1 MGPRAT
7 WYTDDLEEE
16 RVDETTIGVDELDL
30 AARNHA
36 MPHEALR
43 YDVTPIGLH
52 YLLTHYDIPDVD
64 PEAFRLTIDGHVERP
79 RTLTLEDLR
88 ARPSVTAQVTLECA
102 GNGRVLLE
110 PRAISQP
117 WLRGAVGNAEWTGTP
132 LAPLLAEAGPRAG
145 AVDVA
150 FAGLDHGLEGDVEQ
164 DYERGL
170 SLREA
175 TRPDLILA
183 YAMNGLPLP
192 PQHGFPLRLIVP
204 GWYGMAHVKWLGR
217 IQVLDA
223 PFTGYQNVTSY
234 RVRESD
240 DDPGTPIETMRV
252 RSLMVLP
259 GFSSFLPRRRILDAG
274 SVPLAGR
281 AWSGAAP
288 IARVEVSTDGGA
300 TWTDAHL
307 GPVSQPH
314 AWRSWSF
321 TWDAPPGRHAVC
333 SRATDADGAVQ
344 PDDPVWNTG
353 GYLNNA
359 IERIEVEVRGA

>member
-1 MGPRAT
+1 MKPVTSETRSRDGPRAT

-79 RTLTLEDLR
+79 RTLTVEDLR

-132 LAPLLAEAGPRAG
+132 LEPLLAEAGPRAG

-164 DYERGL
+164 DFERGL

-175 TRPDLILA
+175 TRPDLLLA
-183 YAMNGLPLP
+183 YAMN
-192 PQHGFPLRLIVP
+192 
-204 GWYGMAHVKWLGR
+204 
-217 IQVLDA
+217 
-223 PFTGYQNVTSY
+223 
-234 RVRESD
+234 
-240 DDPGTPIETMRV
+240 
-252 RSLMVLP
+252 
-259 GFSSFLPRRRILDAG
+259 
-274 SVPLAGR
+274 
-281 AWSGAAP
+281 
-288 IARVEVSTDGGA
+288 
-300 TWTDAHL
+300 
-307 GPVSQPH
+307 
-314 AWRSWSF
+314 
-321 TWDAPPGRHAVC
+321 
-333 SRATDADGAVQ
+333 
-344 PDDPVWNTG
+344 
-353 GYLNNA
+353 
-359 IERIEVEVRGA
+359 

>member
-1 MGPRAT
+1 
-7 WYTDDLEEE
+7 
-16 RVDETTIGVDELDL
+16 
-30 AARNHA
+30 

-79 RTLTLEDLR
+79 RILTLEDLR

-183 YAMNGLPLP
+183 YAMNGQPLP

-217 IQVLDA
+217 IRVLDG
-223 PFTGYQNVTSY
+223 PFTGYQNMTSY
-234 RVRESD
+234 RLRESEE
-240 DDPGTPIETMRV
+240 DPGTPIETMRV

-259 GFSSFLPRRRILDAG
+259 GFSSFLPRRRILEAG
-274 SVPLAGR
+274 SVPLRSSLVRERRRSLASRSAPTAAQPGPTRTWVRSPSRTPGGRGPSMGGVSGSPHGVQPCHGRRRRRPAGR
-281 AWSGAAP
+281 SG
-288 IARVEVSTDGGA
+288 VEHGRLSEQRDRADRGRGPGGVN
-300 TWTDAHL
+300 T
-307 GPVSQPH
+307 
-314 AWRSWSF
+314 
-321 TWDAPPGRHAVC
+321 
-333 SRATDADGAVQ
+333 RAGFR
-344 PDDPVWNTG
+344 
-353 GYLNNA
+353 L
-359 IERIEVEVRGA
+359 RG